1 MEEQMDVQN
10 ISGSDVIVQQFS
22 AENVQRRE
30 QSPEQSSETY
40 TSRERPAEEGKG
52 AAIDRLA

>member
-1 MEEQMDVQN
+1 MDVQN